1 MAAFYSKDSGGKSRM
16 DAWPDEWPNEWPM
29 TGGFNFAI
37 RAATEKVNVTKAAQI
52 ERKSVAPARTAGGP
66 ARLAR

>member
-16 DAWPDEWPNEWPM
+16 DAWTV

-37 RAATEKVNVTKAAQI
+37 RAATEKINVTKAA
-52 ERKSVAPARTAGGP
+52 
-66 ARLAR
+66 